1 MYLQSCVRYYWAV
14 SSWISTSVTQDIVE
28 CQPQDFQSQLQVRL
42 VRMQL
47 SGADDSGANISDGT
61 CAQVVIVSPL
71 MRALE
76 TAAGAFGGGP
86 FKGSGRP
93 LMLAQSGEPDERAAH
108 CAVACPEGIPFIAFE
123 GCRERLG
130 VCPHCVHAFVC
141 SAVAIKTRFALRC
154 CWGCLG
160 RLVSAPVERRHQ
172 TWRRRM

>member
-1 MYLQSCVRYYWAV
+1 M
-14 SSWISTSVTQDIVE
+14 
-28 CQPQDFQSQLQVRL
+28 
-42 VRMQL
+42 
-47 SGADDSGANISDGT
+47 
-61 CAQVVIVSPL
+61 SPL

-130 VCPHCVHAFVC
+130 ACPHCVHAFVC
-141 SAVAIKTRFALRC
+141 GAVAIKTLFAL
-154 CWGCLG
+154 
-160 RLVSAPVERRHQ
+160 
-172 TWRRRM
+172 

>member
-1 MYLQSCVRYYWAV
+1 MYPQPCVRYYWAV
-14 SSWISTSVTQDIVE
+14 SSWISTSVTLDIVE
-28 CQPQDFQSQLQVRL
+28 CQPQGFQSQLQARL
-42 VRMQL
+42 VRMQP
-47 SGADDSGANISDGT
+47 SGADDSGADISDGT

-130 VCPHCVHAFVC
+130 ACPIASMLFC
-141 SAVAIKTRFALRC
+141 AVQWRSKRALPFDVA
-154 CWGCLG
+154 GVALEG
-160 RLVSAPVERRHQ
+160 L
-172 TWRRRM
+172 